1 MQIHTN
7 KMPQRKNKKKK
18 MKQEFTNG
26 EQHQVLADESYW
38 SYCHFFE
45 GNLSF
50 LSIFLVF

>member
-26 EQHQVLADESYW
+26 EQHQVLAVNEMKRKA
-38 SYCHFFE
+38 
-45 GNLSF
+45 LSKKQHK
-50 LSIFLVF
+50 S